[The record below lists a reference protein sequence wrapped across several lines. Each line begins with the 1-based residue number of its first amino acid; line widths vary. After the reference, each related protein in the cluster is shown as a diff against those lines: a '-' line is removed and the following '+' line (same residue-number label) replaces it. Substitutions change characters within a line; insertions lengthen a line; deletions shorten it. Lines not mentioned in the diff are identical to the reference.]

1 MTTSRRKFTHRQREA
16 VRGYYLSQKAAFKNK
31 SKIDC
36 LDAISDSVRNSRNIY
51 DFTACA
57 GTMWFTWKLDKSVT
71 THSKRNWWTMKN
83 GRLWH

>member
-1 MTTSRRKFTHRQREA
+1 MAIRRRKFTHCQKEA
-16 VRGYYLSQKAAFKNK
+16 VRVYYLSQRAAFKTK

-36 LDAISDSVRNSRNIY
+36 LDAIIDSVRNSRNIC
-51 DFTACA
+51 DFSACG

-71 THSKRNWWTMKN
+71 THSKRNWWVMKN